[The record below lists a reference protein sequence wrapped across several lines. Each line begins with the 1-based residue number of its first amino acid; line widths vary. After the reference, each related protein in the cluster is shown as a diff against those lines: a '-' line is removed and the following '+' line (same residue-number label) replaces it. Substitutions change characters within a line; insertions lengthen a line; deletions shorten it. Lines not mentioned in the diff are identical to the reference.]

1 MTHPPFGGASGSP
14 GVPTPRQDQPDPG
27 GTTAPGTS
35 TPGTSPS
42 GAATPSPAGYPA
54 YRTPAPTRRRGVLVA
69 SLALLAAVV
78 LCGGGG
84 TLAYLTLRD
93 AEGGEGAREPTVA
106 VDGFLTAV
114 YQDRDAGRAAN
125 FVCAESRDQQKISAK
140 VAEVQKYATLYTN
153 PRFRWSSPT
162 VDSQNGDR
170 ATVSTKLTLTTAD
183 EKIAEQPLR
192 FTVVRKTGWW
202 VCEVG

>member
-1 MTHPPFGGASGSP
+1 MTQPPFGGASGSP
-14 GVPTPRQDQPDPG
+14 GVPAPRQDQPDRG

-35 TPGTSPS
+35 PSGTAAPSPS
-42 GAATPSPAGYPA
+42 GYPA
-54 YRTPAPTRRRGVLVA
+54 YRTPTPARRRGVLVA
-69 SLALLAAVV
+69 SLALVAAVV

-84 TLAYLTLRD
+84 TLAFLTLRNT
-93 AEGGEGAREPTVA
+93 EGGEGAKEPTVA

-140 VAEVQKYATLYTN
+140 VAEVQKYTTLYTN
-153 PRFRWSSPT
+153 PRFRWSSPA
-162 VDSQNGDR
+162 VDNQNGDR

-183 EKIAEQPLR
+183 EKIAEQSLR